1 MRRTALLL
9 SIALAAAALSP
20 RPARADAPL
29 VTVVRPAGP
38 DARLDEAVTRLS
50 AELRAAGFEV
60 HVVSTEGA
68 PAEARAVATMAL
80 CPTARGPSVELHVAD
95 QQHRVDPGEASGD
108 SAAGD
113 LAIRSLE
120 LLRASLLE
128 ERARRHTPTAEA
140 RGPSAPPSPAPEAA
154 PRAAARLPT
163 RAPGPFRGTIDARA
177 ALLAGAFGV
186 APTPLLRVAAA
197 HGSGLSLGLA
207 LAPAPGA
214 TTLRAPEGSL
224 ALRQTLGFL
233 DLAFTFRPDDAL
245 LRPRLSLGAGVY
257 QLRVSGHAAPPFRS
271 ERHDL
276 LAAAFMVGA
285 GLGLR
290 LGEGL
295 TAIAAVEAL
304 ALSPRPAVA
313 VLDRELARAGLV
325 TFLPSLGLSA
335 RF

>member
-1 MRRTALLL
+1 MRRAALL
-9 SIALAAAALSP
+9 SIALTAAALSP
-20 RPARADAPL
+20 RRAQADAPPL

-38 DARLDEAVTRLS
+38 DTRLDEAVTRLS

-95 QQHRVDPGEASGD
+95 RLHRVDPGEAGGD

-128 ERARRHTPTAEA
+128 ERARGGAPTDQA
-140 RGPSAPPSPAPEAA
+140 RGTSAPRSPAPEAA
-154 PRAAARLPT
+154 SPAARRLPT
-163 RAPGPFRGTIDARA
+163 RAPSPFRATIDARA

-186 APTPLLRVAAA
+186 APTPLLRVAAV
-197 HGSGLSLGLA
+197 HESGLSLGLS

-214 TTLRAPEGSL
+214 LTLRAPEGSL
-224 ALRQTLGFL
+224 SLRQTLGFL
-233 DLAFTFRPDDAL
+233 HLAFTFRPDDAL
-245 LRPRLSLGAGVY
+245 LRPQLSLGAGVY

-276 LAAAFMVGA
+276 LAAAFVAGA

-295 TAIAAVEAL
+295 TAVAAVEAL
-304 ALSPRPAVA
+304 ALTPRPAVA
-313 VLDRELARAGLV
+313 VLDRQVARAGLV